1 MTLPL
6 TFLRAVGL
14 TVLCILTIYYSAR
27 ILARLKRST
36 VVAGRIF
43 LAGRRIKAAS
53 LMITTALL
61 SVNIFT
67 TTLLFEDP
75 LIREV
80 GRFFADL
87 SLILIFLT
95 LYTVYGV
102 IRRI

>member
-14 TVLCILTIYYSAR
+14 TILCILTIYYSAR

-43 LAGRRIKAAS
+43 LAGRRVKAVS
-53 LMITTALL
+53 LMITIALL

-67 TTLLFEDP
+67 ATLLFDDP
-75 LIREV
+75 FIREV
-80 GRFFADL
+80 GRLFADL